1 MIKLT
6 DLIKTDDMEKTKVK
20 FHKNEGDVNRLAYD
34 MLLDEP
40 DTWMRMNEWRENN
53 NNHNLDSAKYLLG
66 LAQYYPY
73 GKEYY
78 IFGGLYK
85 VDENHSNSYSCQ
97 GYNLEKITEYED
109 YEKRLII
116 RINDSK
122 NLSLSYLRW
131 YNNAQ
136 ENLNM
141 EVYEIASSTKTLNFT
156 GYQNV
161 SLSHKD
167 LRRIILDEEPTYKQ
181 ALSYVKGVYVITDN
195 KTGKLYIGSASG
207 NSDGIWQRWSCY
219 ANNIDPTGGNKK
231 LTELFNKSNEYIR
244 QNFKYSIL
252 EIFDT
257 KTKQE
262 EILQREIYWKKVFDT
277 IDHGYNDN

>member
-6 DLIKTDDMEKTKVK
+6 DLIKTDNMEKTKVK

-34 MLLDEP
+34 ILLDEP

-85 VDENHSNSYSCQ
+85 IDENHSDSYSCQ

-161 SLSHKD
+161 SLYHKD
-167 LRRIILDEEPTYKQ
+167 LRRIILNEEPTYKQ

-219 ANNIDPTGGNKK
+219 ANNLDPTGGNKK

-252 EIFDT
+252 EIFDK
-257 KTKQE
+257 KTTQE
-262 EILQREIYWKKVFDT
+262 EILQREVYWKKVFDT
-277 IDHGYNDN
+277 IDHGYNNN